1 VTDVLIEA
9 SELAAFTAK
18 LFGAVGVPEPDAA
31 RVAQGLVDADLEGH
45 SSHGV
50 MLVEMY
56 IERLRKGSVSAGA
69 KPTIVSD
76 KNGAI
81 ILDARHV
88 LGHLSGDEAMA
99 LSVARAHTF
108 GAGITAVRHG
118 FHFGTAR
125 RFALAATRAD
135 CIGIAMCNTRPLM
148 PAPGG
153 AERLVGNN
161 PVAIAIPADST
172 IPIVIDMAMSEA
184 AMGKIRA
191 AEKAGRSI
199 PPSWA
204 VQADGSPTT
213 DPTEAIKGMLLP
225 AAGPKGFGLA
235 FIIDL
240 MCGLLSGG
248 AIGDEVRPLY
258 GDLSVPY
265 DCSHLFIAIDLAH
278 FGDPAI
284 IRGSASKAAERIR
297 TSRPAPGAGPLFA
310 PGEIEWQARHE
321 ANGQVKLN
329 GHVAAALVKLARE
342 LNVPVSPGLHFNGQ
356 IERMN

>member
-1 VTDVLIEA
+1 MSDDVIIEA
-9 SELAAFTAK
+9 SELAAFTAE
-18 LFGAVGVPEPDAA
+18 LFAAVGVPEADAA

-45 SSHGV
+45 ASHGV

-56 IERLRKGSVSAGA
+56 VDRVRKRSVSATA

-99 LSVARAHTF
+99 LSVARARRF

-125 RFALAATRAD
+125 RFALAAAKAD

-161 PVAIAIPADST
+161 PLAIAIPADGA

-199 PPSWA
+199 PSSWA

-213 DPTEAIKGMLLP
+213 DPAEAIKGMLLP

-248 AIGDEVRPLY
+248 AIGHDVQPLY
-258 GDLSVPY
+258 GDMSVPY
-265 DCSHLFIAIDLAH
+265 DSSHLFIAIDLAH
-278 FGDPAI
+278 FGDPAV
-284 IRGSASKAAERIR
+284 IRGTAAKAAERIR
-297 TSRPAPGAGPLFA
+297 TSTAAPGAGPLFA
-310 PGEIEWQARHE
+310 PGEIEWQARRK
-321 ANGQVKLN
+321 ANGQVTLS
-329 GHVAAALVKLARE
+329 GPVAAALVKLASE
-342 LNVPVSPGLHFNGQ
+342 LDVPVAPVLQSNGQ
-356 IERMN
+356 